1 MSKPAHAGG
10 PCGRRNVTSS
20 TQTRRVAMQMGRPL
34 RGLGDDHATVVLGLA
49 CGSPRAILARPLR
62 GLCVGATQPLV
73 VRSAQ
78 FPEPAKGAT
87 EISLG

>member
-34 RGLGDDHATVVLGLA
+34 RGLGDDHAAVVLGLTF
-49 CGSPRAILARPLR
+49 GSPRAIFGRLLRRLDAEGAISLPAARPER
-62 GLCVGATQPLV
+62 HSHA
-73 VRSAQ
+73 RSAG
-78 FPEPAKGAT
+78 FM
-87 EISLG
+87 